1 MKRLIVLLVFCCSFS
16 VTAAPMVRVISV
28 KDSHTV
34 VVDNRGVAAEVT
46 LAQVVIPHAEEAAAA
61 AYLRKT
67 LVNAWVMMERDDRGA
82 YLYRSPDA
90 MFVNGALATRAYTQT
105 GPEMIYLGEVN
116 LGPRVVEKKAKA
128 TPVRRTPVRRRKR

>member
-1 MKRLIVLLVFCCSFS
+1 M
-16 VTAAPMVRVISV
+16 TAAPMVRVISV

-34 VVDNRGVAAEVT
+34 VVDNQGVAAEVT
-46 LAQVVIPHAEEAAAA
+46 LAQVVIPPAEEAAAA

-116 LGPRVVEKKAKA
+116 LGPRVVEKKAKP
-128 TPVRRTPVRRRKR
+128 TPVKRAPVRRRKR